1 MQVQLFKNNR
11 DAFWG
16 NTKNILTAV
25 EDQVWLAVPLMLL
38 AFFQYWTPVLA
49 MVLGVL
55 IPSPLLLIFG
65 FCTYSIQYIG
75 FFTVRR
81 ILRFDA
87 LKLLFF
93 PLVAIVG
100 ACCITRALYYHARG
114 EITWRGRT
122 IKVKE

>member
-1 MQVQLFKNNR
+1 VQLFKNNR

-25 EDQVWLAVPLMLL
+25 EDRVWLALPLMLL
-38 AFFQYWTPVLA
+38 AILQYWTPVLA
-49 MVLGVL
+49 LVTGAFV
-55 IPSPLLLIFG
+55 PSPLLIVIG
-65 FCTYSIQYIG
+65 FLTYGIQYVS

-81 ILRFDA
+81 ILRFHPY
-87 LKLLFF
+87 KLLLF
-93 PLVAIVG
+93 PLVALVG

-114 EITWRGRT
+114 EIRWRGRT